1 MFLACGSA
9 SLLSVHASVTCVR
22 NASSSR
28 LREGRTN
35 NICAFDIRAYWLNLS
50 RGPRQ
55 SSRRGRSS
63 FVVRAPTTRGGH
75 KSGLPS
81 SMDSRQ
87 SIRLPTRDVVRVLAL
102 IFAFYVTVRLL
113 WIAHPVVFLFFL
125 GVLFGLPLAQGA
137 DALKKRG
144 IPRGIGVAVILT
156 LFLGLLTAGG
166 VGMAPILRAQSKE
179 LQERLPEAM
188 DKIDAWLGHR
198 ANGVLGILFNEES
211 SDTLRTVASRPAPND
226 SSLAP
231 IVVTD
236 SSVVDTI
243 RTPSG
248 AIVRRTQT
256 RADTV
261 AAGGNLRREI
271 TKQMSGAQHSFLRVL
286 TSTFT
291 VSGAFMLVLFI
302 AAYIG
307 VDPALYHGG
316 LLELFPAR
324 QRPRTAVALA
334 NLATTLR
341 RWLVTQLIAMVV
353 IGAVTTVFLFAVH
366 VKAAL
371 PLGILAGVLKFIPI
385 VGSIFAAIP
394 AIAMAFVDSPHKALV
409 IAIGYFV
416 IQFVENHL
424 LVPILMKHGVN
435 IPPALTLGIQALMAL
450 LFGFLGLLVAVP
462 LLAAILTIVRALN
475 PQDMRDISAEADK
488 AVAASG
494 GRG

>member
-1 MFLACGSA
+1 
-9 SLLSVHASVTCVR
+9 
-22 NASSSR
+22 
-28 LREGRTN
+28 
-35 NICAFDIRAYWLNLS
+35 
-50 RGPRQ
+50 
-55 SSRRGRSS
+55 
-63 FVVRAPTTRGGH
+63 
-75 KSGLPS
+75 
-81 SMDSRQ
+81 MDSRQ

-137 DALKKRG
+137 DQLKKRG
-144 IPRGIGVAVILT
+144 IPRGIGVALILT
-156 LFLGLLTAGG
+156 VFLGLLTAGG

-211 SDTLRTVASRPAPND
+211 SDTLHTAASQRLAASD

-236 SSVVDTI
+236 SAVVDTTI
-243 RTPSG
+243 TTPSG
-248 AIVRRTQT
+248 AVVRKTQT

-316 LLELFPAR
+316 LLELFPVR
-324 QRPRTAVALA
+324 QRGRAALA
-334 NLATTLR
+334 LASLATTLR

-394 AIAMAFVDSPHKALV
+394 AIAMAFIDSPHKALV

-462 LLAAILTIVRALN
+462 LLAAILTIARSLN
-475 PQDMRDISAEADK
+475 PEDMREISAEADK
-488 AVAASG
+488 TVAASG

>member
-1 MFLACGSA
+1 
-9 SLLSVHASVTCVR
+9 
-22 NASSSR
+22 
-28 LREGRTN
+28 
-35 NICAFDIRAYWLNLS
+35 
-50 RGPRQ
+50 
-55 SSRRGRSS
+55 
-63 FVVRAPTTRGGH
+63 
-75 KSGLPS
+75 
-81 SMDSRQ
+81 MDSRQ

-102 IFAFYVTVRLL
+102 IFGFYVTVRLL

-137 DALKKRG
+137 DLLKARG

-166 VGMAPILRAQSKE
+166 VGMAPILRAQSRE
-179 LQERLPEAM
+179 LQERLPEAL

-211 SDTLRTVASRPAPND
+211 SDTLRTVGSQRLAATD

-236 SSVVDTI
+236 SSVVDSTI
-243 RTPSG
+243 TTASG
-248 AIVRRTQT
+248 AVVTRKTHT

-316 LLELFPAR
+316 LLELFPVR
-324 QRPRTAVALA
+324 QRKRVAVALA
-334 NLATTLR
+334 DLATTLR

-353 IGAVTTVFLFAVH
+353 IGGVTTVFLFAVR

-394 AIAMAFVDSPHKALV
+394 AIAMAFIDSPHKALV

-462 LLAAILTIVRALN
+462 LLAAILTIVRSIN

-488 AVAASG
+488 AVAASA

>member
-1 MFLACGSA
+1 
-9 SLLSVHASVTCVR
+9 VR
-22 NASSSR
+22 
-28 LREGRTN
+28 
-35 NICAFDIRAYWLNLS
+35 I
-50 RGPRQ
+50 
-55 SSRRGRSS
+55 
-63 FVVRAPTTRGGH
+63 
-75 KSGLPS
+75 
-81 SMDSRQ
+81 
-87 SIRLPTRDVVRVLAL
+87 LAL

-179 LQERLPEAM
+179 LQERLPEAL

-211 SDTLRTVASRPAPND
+211 SDSTRSAGLQRVAAND

-231 IVVTD
+231 VVVTD
-236 SSVVDTI
+236 SSVADTTI
-243 RTPSG
+243 STPG
-248 AIVRRTQT
+248 AVARKAQT

-291 VSGAFMLVLFI
+291 VTGAFLLVLFI

-316 LLELFPAR
+316 LLELFPSR
-324 QRPRTAVALA
+324 QRAKVALTLA
-334 NLATTLR
+334 ELATTLR

-353 IGAVTTVFLFAVH
+353 IGGVTTIFLFSVR

-394 AIAMAFVDSPHKALV
+394 AIAMAFIDSPHKALV

-416 IQFVENHL
+416 IQFLENHL

-462 LLAAILTIVRALN
+462 LLAAILTIVRAIN
-475 PQDMRDISAEADK
+475 PQEMRDISAQADK

>member
-1 MFLACGSA
+1 
-9 SLLSVHASVTCVR
+9 
-22 NASSSR
+22 
-28 LREGRTN
+28 
-35 NICAFDIRAYWLNLS
+35 
-50 RGPRQ
+50 
-55 SSRRGRSS
+55 
-63 FVVRAPTTRGGH
+63 
-75 KSGLPS
+75 
-81 SMDSRQ
+81 MDSRQ
-87 SIRLPTRDVVRVLAL
+87 SIRLPTRDIVRVLVL

-137 DALKKRG
+137 DLLQKRG
-144 IPRGIGVAVILT
+144 IPRGLGVAVILT
-156 LFLGLLTAGG
+156 LFLGLLMAGG

-179 LQERLPEAM
+179 LQDRLPEAL

-211 SDTLRTVASRPAPND
+211 SDTLRTAGSQRLAPTD

-231 IVVTD
+231 IIVTD
-236 SSVVDTI
+236 STDVDTI
-243 RTPSG
+243 TAPSG
-248 AIVRRTQT
+248 SVVRKTQT

-286 TSTFT
+286 TSTFAVT
-291 VSGAFMLVLFI
+291 GAFLLVLFI

-307 VDPALYHGG
+307 FDPALYHGG

-324 QRPRTAVALA
+324 QRDRVALTLA

-353 IGAVTTVFLFAVH
+353 IGAVTTVFLFAVR

-394 AIAMAFVDSPHKALV
+394 AIAMAFIDSPHKALV
-409 IAIGYFV
+409 IAIGYLV

-435 IPPALTLGIQALMAL
+435 IPPAFTLGIQALMAL

-462 LLAAILTIVRALN
+462 LLAAILTIMRAVN
-475 PQDMRDISAEADK
+475 PQDMREISAEADK

>member
-1 MFLACGSA
+1 
-9 SLLSVHASVTCVR
+9 
-22 NASSSR
+22 
-28 LREGRTN
+28 
-35 NICAFDIRAYWLNLS
+35 
-50 RGPRQ
+50 
-55 SSRRGRSS
+55 
-63 FVVRAPTTRGGH
+63 
-75 KSGLPS
+75 
-81 SMDSRQ
+81 MDSRQ

-102 IFAFYVTVRLL
+102 IFGFYVTVRLL

-137 DALKKRG
+137 DLLKARG

-166 VGMAPILRAQSKE
+166 VGMAPILRAQSRE

-211 SDTLRTVASRPAPND
+211 SDSLRTVGSQRLAATD

-236 SSVVDTI
+236 SSVVDTTI
-243 RTPSG
+243 TTRSG
-248 AIVRRTQT
+248 AGVTRKTNT

-316 LLELFPAR
+316 LLELFPVR
-324 QRPRTAVALA
+324 QRKRVAVGLA
-334 NLATTLR
+334 DLATTLR

-353 IGAVTTVFLFAVH
+353 IGGVTTVFLFAVR

-394 AIAMAFVDSPHKALV
+394 AIAMAFIDSPHKALV

-462 LLAAILTIVRALN
+462 LLAAMLTIVRSIN
-475 PQDMRDISAEADK
+475 PQDMREISAEADK

-494 GRG
+494 TRG